1 MHCCSVRLFS
11 NPDLQHT
18 SRSWHLFVR
27 LSVYFLTNIYLHK
40 YGLFFILLDNG
51 NDLNFQN
58 IVNVVGWWLHLIFW
72 CLHLIFW
79 WLHLI
84 FPKLQ
89 SCCQKLPLYKNSYS
103 QIHHQGISS
112 CKLLLLLL
120 LLLLRGWCSWYFFSP
135 SPKSP
140 VGTSWTRYW
149 AVKHGKVSSSY
160 SLLSIF
166 LKK

>member
-58 IVNVVGWWLHLIFW
+58 IVIVVGW
-72 CLHLIFW
+72 CLHLIFGG
-79 WLHLI
+79 LLLSSSRSDQKA
-84 FPKLQ
+84 PPTSQPCRK
-89 SCCQKLPLYKNSYS
+89 KLPLYKNSS
-103 QIHHQGISS
+103 HILINIIRELVPVNSSPPPPPPQGMMFLV
-112 CKLLLLLL
+112 LLLTL
-120 LLLLRGWCSWYFFSP
+120 
-135 SPKSP
+135 
-140 VGTSWTRYW
+140 TQ
-149 AVKHGKVSSSY
+149 VSCRDLMDKILSSKTWQ
-160 SLLSIF
+160 S
-166 LKK
+166 